1 MKISPRNN
9 YCVCARRTSQ
19 LLLFMLFHLSCCISL
34 KQKVYG
40 IKTTRDLFCF
50 SWKLTLNPLRNHD
63 FQFSIR
69 VCCCFGCAIGRIIK
83 KIDPKSFRGPETKV
97 RPLSGRD
104 RVICSARGLEM
115 NPISRPK
122 FHFDLFVCLQRWCR
136 CFSWRAYNRGD
147 GWTGQIIDIYMQ
159 SAWKKRKFRYRE
171 TARWGEKSKKEITKP
186 VLLYSHCQMGY
197 WSRAELSR
205 VSRSRCQ
212 PAYIADVYLYDM
224 KTDWETACWHMS

>member
-1 MKISPRNN
+1 MLKHFLELVLMNNNEEVLRRNLEKKIGGFIFLLEGGGRITDHYRPGCITTTAASSILFSRKMKISPRNN

-122 FHFDLFVCLQRWCR
+122 FHFDLFVCLRRWCR

-159 SAWKKRKFRYRE
+159 SAWKK
-171 TARWGEKSKKEITKP
+171 T
-186 VLLYSHCQMGY
+186 
-197 WSRAELSR
+197 
-205 VSRSRCQ
+205 
-212 PAYIADVYLYDM
+212 
-224 KTDWETACWHMS
+224 